1 MFVAYLRTFT
11 DIPFA
16 KEMAEQSEAEKTF
29 RELAGDRSIALV
41 RLAPYWEARYKLTN
55 RIIHLHSITQILEV
69 AAGLSPRG
77 LAFTE
82 SDDIVYVVTDLP
94 QILSQLKSMTNNI
107 LTRMGKHR
115 PNLYFAAANALDLD
129 GLTRAAAHFRPERA
143 IAVVTEGL
151 FSYLNADERTVLATN
166 VHGLLN
172 RFGGVWIATE
182 VHSRE
187 HLKEA
192 AQLEILRQRVSL
204 LAAPI
209 SKTTGR
215 NVETNLFADE
225 NELRQFF
232 DEAGFE
238 MEQISYSSVLTELS
252 SVKILNLSAQEI
264 LQLEQGF
271 RFFNTLILTRRNG

>member
-1 MFVAYLRTFT
+1 MKEAYEKISPTAIFVAYLRTFT

-29 RELAGDRSIALV
+29 RELAGDRSNALV

-115 PNLYFAAANALDLD
+115 RNLYFAAANALDLD
-129 GLTRAAAHFRPERA
+129 GLTKAAAHFTPERA

-151 FSYLNADERTVLATN
+151 FSYLNAI
-166 VHGLLN
+166 LLTDC
-172 RFGGVWIATE
+172 GG
-182 VHSRE
+182 
-187 HLKEA
+187 
-192 AQLEILRQRVSL
+192 
-204 LAAPI
+204 
-209 SKTTGR
+209 
-215 NVETNLFADE
+215 
-225 NELRQFF
+225 
-232 DEAGFE
+232 
-238 MEQISYSSVLTELS
+238 SVLVATARTQASRLQS
-252 SVKILNLSAQEI
+252 PNWISQSPSAAR
-264 LQLEQGF
+264 L
-271 RFFNTLILTRRNG
+271 